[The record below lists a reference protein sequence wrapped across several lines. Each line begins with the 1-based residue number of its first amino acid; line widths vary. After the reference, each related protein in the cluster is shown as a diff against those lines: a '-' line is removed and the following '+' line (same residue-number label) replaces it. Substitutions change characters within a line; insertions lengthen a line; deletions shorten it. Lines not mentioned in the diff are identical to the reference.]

1 MTNQAE
7 ITISLKAKLQL
18 EKLVAA
24 ANNQNILLRIS
35 VSGGGCSGFQ
45 YHFDF
50 NETQTT
56 TDLKIITDNKLVGV
70 IDENSYNL
78 LRGSEID
85 YVDELG
91 GSYFKI
97 NNPNATNSCGCGSS
111 FSV

>member
-18 EKLVAA
+18 EKLVA

-50 NETQTT
+50 NEKQTT
-56 TDLKIITDNKLVGV
+56 SDLKIIADNKLVT
-70 IDENSYNL
+70 Y
-78 LRGSEID
+78 
-85 YVDELG
+85 
-91 GSYFKI
+91 
-97 NNPNATNSCGCGSS
+97 
-111 FSV
+111 